1 MKKAF
6 LEKILAMGMVIAVF
20 MTGNMYAYA
29 GYHETTSNHTYAGDT
44 RFLYMLKMD
53 DFSAYAYLDADDE
66 SEISLIGYVTD
77 SLGYDD
83 AYANKYTFSASDH
96 HGYSIGAGRQV
107 AYITVESYARYFV
120 CSDTGSTYANLSLHE

>member
-44 RFLYMLKMD
+44 RWTISQHMHIWMQMMNLR
-53 DFSAYAYLDADDE
+53 YL
-66 SEISLIGYVTD
+66 
-77 SLGYDD
+77 
-83 AYANKYTFSASDH
+83 
-96 HGYSIGAGRQV
+96 
-107 AYITVESYARYFV
+107 
-120 CSDTGSTYANLSLHE
+120 

>member
-1 MKKAF
+1 
-6 LEKILAMGMVIAVF
+6 
-20 MTGNMYAYA
+20 MYAYA

-83 AYANKYTFSASDH
+83 AYANKYTFSASDQ
-96 HGYSIGAGRQV
+96 HGYSIGARSEERRVGKECRSRWSP
-107 AYITVESYARYFV
+107 Y
-120 CSDTGSTYANLSLHE
+120 H

>member
-1 MKKAF
+1 MF
-6 LEKILAMGMVIAVF
+6 LGI
-20 MTGNMYAYA
+20 A

-83 AYANKYTFSASDH
+83 AYANKYTFSASDQ

>member
-77 SLGYDD
+77 SLGYGMMLMLIQ
-83 AYANKYTFSASDH
+83 YTFSASDQ
-96 HGYSIGAGRQV
+96 HGYSIGAGKDRSH
-107 AYITVESYARYFV
+107 I
-120 CSDTGSTYANLSLHE
+120 